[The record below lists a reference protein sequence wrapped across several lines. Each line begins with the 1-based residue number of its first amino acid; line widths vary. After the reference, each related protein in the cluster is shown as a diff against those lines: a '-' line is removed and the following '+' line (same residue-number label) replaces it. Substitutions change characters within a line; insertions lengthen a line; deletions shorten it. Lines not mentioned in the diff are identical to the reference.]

1 MQHIQ
6 STAAGAAVH
15 HNPIQWLAWVLFA
28 GFALTAGAI
37 AQPMFSI
44 DWRGPPIG
52 APDAC
57 FGVPI
62 TEGDLL
68 TTPLWGPPRPGP
80 LPTPCIAI
88 SGGFGPPAPGL
99 ALPLHPPAIGHPP
112 GVPGMVEVDAISFG
126 TDYAPKQGANHKYVK
141 WYFSVDEFAVG
152 LPNAPAPP
160 NVFSAGIAGW
170 NEAAGDVFVAIG
182 LTGALPPCAR
192 QPNMGNTESIDG
204 NGLAPYGGPGIG
216 LIEPDPPWPGPVAPG
231 SNLDAVDVDTLIM
244 PGQPAVV
251 YYSLDAAF
259 MDPLRGVPNSGS
271 AATIAPGIVGGDV
284 LVGHLPGGPPVPY
297 ARAVQLGLD
306 LFGPGTDDLNALALW
321 ENGTGAF
328 ERNVGPFS
336 WVGGATDALFFSVRR
351 GSALVVNRVPDSRCG
366 LPIEEGDILVPPFIQ
381 GLPPAIWI
389 PAESLGLA
397 TVRSGTAAGFGDDL
411 DALDV
416 LCRILGDLD
425 QDGDVDLA
433 DLSTLLAAYGRGPAG
448 DLNGDGVTD
457 LSDLAIM
464 LSQYGLFC

>member
-1 MQHIQ
+1 MSFDCQT
-6 STAAGAAVH
+6 TASVCAGTGSE
-15 HNPIQWLAWVLFA
+15 P
-28 GFALTAGAI
+28 TAI
-37 AQPMFSI
+37 VQ
-44 DWRGPPIG
+44 IG
-52 APDAC
+52 SLR
-57 FGVPI
+57 
-62 TEGDLL
+62 E
-68 TTPLWGPPRPGP
+68 
-80 LPTPCIAI
+80 
-88 SGGFGPPAPGL
+88 
-99 ALPLHPPAIGHPP
+99 IGR
-112 GVPGMVEVDAISFG
+112 
-126 TDYAPKQGANHKYVK
+126 T
-141 WYFSVDEFAVG
+141 FSVDVPEQE
-152 LPNAPAPP
+152 
-160 NVFSAGIAGW
+160 IW
-170 NEAAGDVFVAIG
+170 NYPDLWGNSLTRVICSCVA
-182 LTGALPPCAR
+182 LDSHPR
-192 QPNMGNTESIDG
+192 NQKW
-204 NGLAPYGGPGIG
+204 GPGIG